1 MKKYK
6 KLLNKLEKYYTGI
19 THNISMLRL
28 CFKKTILK
36 KDYKYLL
43 KQIKRIFPKLRKL
56 KNNKSDYAIKIYNDD
71 ILAKLRIK
79 LVFYVLK
86 RKASLFLTGK

>member
-6 KLLNKLEKYYTGI
+6 KLLTKLENYCGI

-28 CFKKTILK
+28 CFKKTMLK

-43 KQIKRIFPKLRKL
+43 KQIKRIFPKLKKL
-56 KNNKSDYAIKIYNDD
+56 KKNKSDYAIKIYNDD
-71 ILAKLRIK
+71 ILTKLRIK

-86 RKASLFLTGK
+86 RKAYMFLTGK